1 MERLHM
7 EEWGESITNDW
18 NKLLSDTDF
27 LIYIEESLNIR
38 DYEKKTRTIEGKR
51 VKGAQ
56 MPAMRQ
62 AFHTGKE
69 KKGAIYFLM
78 RAVHFWKQLYFHQI
92 KFNPQSH
99 IKDDEVISKKMYKG
113 IMSQLEVELEE
124 VMEQL
129 EGHNTMSITDH
140 NDKVNELNDKIYD
153 LERDNKKLKSS
164 VEKDKESLESY
175 YKKKTDSDCAMLQ
188 KKIDWLETE
197 LHKMTKTQN
206 KELLAHKE

>member
-1 MERLHM
+1 MERLPM

-27 LIYIEESLNIR
+27 ITYIEDSLNIR

-92 KFNPQSH
+92 KFNPHSH
-99 IKDDEVISKKMYKG
+99 HGDDEVVSKKMYKG
-113 IMSQLEVELEE
+113 VMSQLEVELEE

-140 NDKVNELNDKIYD
+140 NYQVNELNDKIYD
-153 LERDNKKLKSS
+153 LERENKKLKSS
-164 VEKDKESLESY
+164 VEKEKESLESY

-197 LHKMTKTQN
+197 LHKMTKSQN

>member
-1 MERLHM
+1 MDQ
-7 EEWGESITNDW
+7 WGESITNDW

-92 KFNPQSH
+92 KFNPHSNH
-99 IKDDEVISKKMYKG
+99 GDDEVVSKKMYKG

-140 NDKVNELNDKIYD
+140 NDKVNELNNKIYD